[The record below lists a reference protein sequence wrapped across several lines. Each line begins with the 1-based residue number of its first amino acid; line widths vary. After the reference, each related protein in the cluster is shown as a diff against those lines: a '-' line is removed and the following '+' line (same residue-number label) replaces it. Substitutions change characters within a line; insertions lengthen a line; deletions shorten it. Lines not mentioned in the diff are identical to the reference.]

1 METQLK
7 KTWKEV
13 RYVGWERSMS
23 PTIEREKRT
32 MEYHV
37 AWNKKTNH
45 GWFEIY
51 DLESGGEDYYGE
63 GSLSFSG
70 NVLYDYDGVF
80 SLDSEVIKCLKEWGA
95 DTSEIE

>member
-1 METQLK
+1 METELK

-13 RYVGWERSMS
+13 RYVGWERSIS

-37 AWNKKTNH
+37 GWDKERER

-51 DLESGGEDYYGE
+51 DVESGGQDYYGE
-63 GSLSFSG
+63 GGLFFNG
-70 NVLYDYDGVF
+70 NVLCDYDGVF
-80 SLDSEVIKCLKEWGA
+80 SLDSEVIKCLKKWGA
-95 DTSEIE
+95 DTSEI